1 MPRGQLVR
9 MAAGATKSFCK
20 PNILVLGCRI
30 RPACGKLFVGKWI
43 MVCFLSLRTE
53 PDEQHLNSV
62 PVFPSFLSHLHV
74 IKTIIQMGKPCL
86 ILISISQIY
95 VYIFYMYA
103 FSRCF
108 YPKRL
113 TVQSGYTFV
122 FYQYACSLGIENC
135 YMVK

>member
-62 PVFPSFLSHLHV
+62 PFFPSFLASSCDQNNNTNGKTMSNFNLNLPDLRLHF
-74 IKTIIQMGKPCL
+74 L
-86 ILISISQIY
+86 H
-95 VYIFYMYA
+95 YA

>member
-62 PVFPSFLSHLHV
+62 PFFPSFLSHLHV

-95 VYIFYMYA
+95 VYIFYIMHLADA
-103 FSRCF
+103 FI
-108 YPKRL
+108 
-113 TVQSGYTFV
+113 QSDLQCNQAIHLYFINMRV
-122 FYQYACSLGIENC
+122 PWELKI
-135 YMVK
+135 VIW